1 MKRFGAQKAF
11 RDTIS
16 EIYDPDEKDAVF
28 RSSMKKGGALN
39 QFNEL
44 KYKNQPPG

>member
-1 MKRFGAQKAF
+1 MGKIFGNRKVL

-39 QFNEL
+39 
-44 KYKNQPPG
+44 